1 MAFLKRWVH
10 APWVLLYSLLSFNGV
25 HSAPLQGSE
34 WKPVMIGET
43 VVPEAAS
50 AFVRFGGKGRLQGY
64 SGCNRLF
71 AEYKVDEGHVFIGP
85 VAATRMACSADVMMR
100 EAALVT
106 ALENART
113 YQRARIRLVLF
124 DMDGIP
130 ILELRQTDWD

>member
-1 MAFLKRWVH
+1 MAFLIRRVH
-10 APWVLLYSLLSFNGV
+10 ALWVLLYSLLSFNCV
-25 HSAPLQGSE
+25 QSAPLQGSE

-50 AFVRFGGKGRLQGY
+50 AFVRFGSKGRLLGY

-71 AEYKVDEGHVFIGP
+71 ADYQVDEGHVFIGP
-85 VAATRMACSADVMMR
+85 VAATRMACSEDVMML

>member
-1 MAFLKRWVH
+1 MTVLIRRVC
-10 APWVLLYSLLSFNGV
+10 APWVLLCGLLSFNGV
-25 HSAPLQGSE
+25 QSAPLQGSE

-43 VVPEAAS
+43 AVPEAAS
-50 AFVRFGGKGRLQGY
+50 AFVQFGSKGRLQGY
-64 SGCNRLF
+64 GGCNRLF
-71 AEYKVDEGHVFIGP
+71 AEYQVDAGHIFIGP
-85 VAATRMACSADVMMR
+85 VAATRMLCAAEVMTR

-113 YQRARIRLVLF
+113 YQRVRILLVLF

>member
-85 VAATRMACSADVMMR
+85 VTATRMACSADVMMR

-106 ALENART
+106 ALENAHT